1 LKIRRENIMI
11 KVAINGFGR
20 IGRMVYKAGF
30 KDPEIDFV
38 AFNDLTDTKTLA
50 QLLRY
55 DSVHGKFPE
64 TVEAKENSL
73 VIDGKEIKA
82 FRERD
87 PEKLP
92 WKDLDINI
100 VIESTGFFL
109 TQELARKH
117 IIAGAKRVLLTAPSK
132 DIEIPTVVKGC
143 SPPGN
148 CRVSNVISNASCTT
162 NSLAPI
168 VKVLEEKFGIESGI
182 MTTIHAYTND
192 QRLLDA
198 PHKDLRRARSAAV
211 NMIPTTTGA
220 AKAVGLVYPELKGK
234 FDGLSVR
241 VPIPDGSLT
250 DFTVLLKKAATVD
263 EINASMKKA
272 AESYLKGVLEYSE
285 EPLVSSDIIGNP
297 HSAIF
302 DASLTRVAGRLA
314 KVFGWYDNEW
324 GYSNR
329 LIDILKEMV

>member
-143 SPPGN
+143 SSPGN

-168 VKVLEEKFGIESGI
+168 VKVLEENFGIESGI

>member
-1 LKIRRENIMI
+1 
-11 KVAINGFGR
+11 
-20 IGRMVYKAGF
+20 MVFKAGF
-30 KDPEIDFV
+30 KDSEIDFV

-50 QLLRY
+50 HLLRY
-55 DSVHGKFPE
+55 DSVHGKFPGK
-64 TVEAKENSL
+64 VEAKENSL

-82 FRERD
+82 ISEKD
-87 PEKLP
+87 PERLP
-92 WKDLDINI
+92 WKELDIDI

-117 IIAGAKRVLLTAPSK
+117 IIAGAKKVLLTAPSK
-132 DIEIPTVVKGC
+132 DIDTPTVVKGC
-143 SPPGN
+143 TSADN
-148 CRVSNVISNASCTT
+148 CKVSNIISNASCTT

-168 VKVLEEKFGIESGI
+168 VKVLEENFGIESGI

-198 PHKDLRRARSAAV
+198 PHRDLRRARSAAV

-220 AKAVGLVYPELKGK
+220 AKAVELVYPELKGK
-234 FDGLSVR
+234 FDGLSIR

-250 DFTVLLKKAATVD
+250 DFTVLLKKEATV
-263 EINASMKKA
+263 EQINASMKKA

-302 DASLTRVAGRLA
+302 DASLTRVAGRRLA

>member
-1 LKIRRENIMI
+1 MV

-20 IGRMVYKAGF
+20 IGRMVYKAGY

-38 AFNDLTDTKTLA
+38 ALNDLTDTKTLA

-55 DSVHGKFPE
+55 DSVHGRFPAP
-64 TVEAKENSL
+64 VEAREDAL
-73 VIDGKEIKA
+73 VIDGKRIRVYA
-82 FRERD
+82 ERD
-87 PEKLP
+87 PENLP
-92 WKDLDINI
+92 WKELGVDI
-100 VIESTGFFL
+100 VVESTGFFL
-109 TQELARKH
+109 TKELAQKH
-117 IIAGAKRVLLTAPSK
+117 VKAGAKKVLLTAPSK
-132 DIEIPTVVKGC
+132 DGGVPTIVKGC
-143 SPPGN
+143 SADDA
-148 CRVSNVISNASCTT
+148 CKADWVISNASCTT

-211 NMIPTTTGA
+211 NIIPTTTGA
-220 AKAVGLVYPELKGK
+220 ARAGGLIYPELQGK

-241 VPIPDGSLT
+241 VPVPDGSLT
-250 DFTVLLKKAATVD
+250 DFTVLLKKESSVEEVNAA
-263 EINASMKKA
+263 MKEA
-272 AESYLKGVLEYSE
+272 AETHLKGVLEYSE
-285 EPLVSSDIIGNP
+285 EPLVSTDIIGNP
-297 HSAIF
+297 HSSIY
-302 DASLTRVAGRLA
+302 DATMTRVAGRLV

-329 LIDILKEMV
+329 LIDLLKEMA

>member
-1 LKIRRENIMI
+1 MI

-20 IGRMVYKAGF
+20 IGRMVFKAGF
-30 KDPEIDFV
+30 TDSEIDFV

-50 QLLRY
+50 HLLRY
-55 DSVHGKFPE
+55 DSVHGKFPGK
-64 TVEAKENSL
+64 VEAKENSL

-82 FRERD
+82 ISEKD
-87 PEKLP
+87 PERLP
-92 WKDLDINI
+92 WKELDIDI

-117 IIAGAKRVLLTAPSK
+117 IIAGAKKVLLTAPSK
-132 DIEIPTVVKGC
+132 DIDTPTVVKGC
-143 SPPGN
+143 TSADN
-148 CRVSNVISNASCTT
+148 CKVSNIISNASCTT

-168 VKVLEEKFGIESGI
+168 VKVLEENFGIESGI

-198 PHKDLRRARSAAV
+198 PHRDLRRARSAAV

-220 AKAVGLVYPELKGK
+220 AKAVELVYPELKGK
-234 FDGLSVR
+234 FDGLSIR

-250 DFTVLLKKAATVD
+250 DFTVLLKKEATV
-263 EINASMKKA
+263 EQINASMKKA
-272 AESYLKGVLEYSE
+272 SESYLKSVLEYSE

-302 DASLTRVAGRLA
+302 DASLTRVAGRRLA

>member
-50 QLLRY
+50 QLLKY

-143 SPPGN
+143 SSPGN

-168 VKVLEEKFGIESGI
+168 VKVLEENFGIESGI

-285 EPLVSSDIIGNP
+285 EPLVSTDIIGNP